1 MTQTAQNETRLD
13 SGFTL
18 LEVMASVV
26 IIGVAMAVIMTDKNE
41 TVQRVGITNNMRKAT
56 MLAQQKISEITLGL
70 ETAVSGTFESHEA
83 YSWKVVEETG
93 DVLEGESPAGSTEMI
108 AVTVTYPS
116 GSGRGEVTLTARR
129 SGG

>member
-1 MTQTAQNETRLD
+1 MTNTEHREKRQEA
-13 SGFTL
+13 GFTI

-26 IIGVAMAVIMTDKNE
+26 IIGVAMTVIMTDRNE

-56 MLAQQKISEITLGL
+56 MLAQQKVSEITLGL
-70 ETAVSGTFESHEA
+70 EADSSGSFEEHEA

-93 DVLEGESPAGSTEMI
+93 DVLEGDNPAGSAEMI

-129 SGG
+129 